1 MSKPRLASGHNGK
14 PTLVNG
20 VIEQYFGNARPS
32 WIDCEDVAAVA
43 AVCLRDAKAHHGQ
56 TYPMGYDAQSLDDVA
71 NILTSVIGMPFRYD
85 TASRGISREGVGC
98 WSRPCV
104 YEMCLSTLLG
114 LRSGKGSPPRSS
126 VRQFRRAHRQ
136 EGSDLEEV
144 RQETCRSFHAG
155 FK

>member
-56 TYPMGYDAQSLDDVA
+56 TYRMGYDAQSLDDVA

-85 TASRGISREGVGC
+85 TALPRNFSRRC
-98 WSRPCV
+98 W
-104 YEMCLSTLLG
+104 LLEQT
-114 LRSGKGSPPRSS
+114 PRI
-126 VRQFRRAHRQ
+126 
-136 EGSDLEEV
+136 
-144 RQETCRSFHAG
+144 
-155 FK
+155 

>member
-14 PTLVNG
+14 PTLVN

-85 TASRGISREGVGC
+85 TALPRNFSRRC
-98 WSRPCV
+98 W
-104 YEMCLSTLLG
+104 LLEQT
-114 LRSGKGSPPRSS
+114 PRI
-126 VRQFRRAHRQ
+126 
-136 EGSDLEEV
+136 
-144 RQETCRSFHAG
+144 
-155 FK
+155 